1 MRDIVQWTT
10 PAPLWGAAAGAE
22 AGATRRAALQRPAI
36 LRFATDAFMQ
46 DVLALLEND
55 PARLGTLV
63 AQPETW
69 RDLVSA
75 PAPVQVAPKFAL
87 PLQRLRLAA
96 ENKRARLLGAAP
108 SPEVTSLSANAN
120 AGSFRSRKPRTLK
133 LYQPAHQR
141 YYMVASCLVCGRA
154 GLPDKA
160 LDRGREE
167 STTFVIRRMFPASV
181 VNASGQTVPFVNP
194 LTGAVDS
201 SIPLPAFDATWEEY
215 AHVSTPEGDAGWQRV
230 SGALNATGEAVGDVL
245 VEGEEPLPL
254 FPLNYTD
261 DAGRRRR
268 LLAGLVPVGKREAYM
283 GAASLLQ
290 SQLSAAAMNAAA
302 SGGATQPE
310 NEIVDP
316 RMMALWRD
324 VTEPWK
330 VLLQRADAARAAVE
344 PDKWTP
350 SHAVSPA
357 PPSTDKPMDADDP
370 NAKTA
375 SIKATRELIQTGSWY
390 ILLDFAKY
398 LEENLP
404 SVWAAI
410 TAPGASSPAALSN
423 DPPALAVYN
432 ALHSTK
438 LANWRAKALELK
450 PLPYPTAKVKKNLV
464 AALRA
469 IALEDTSPTA
479 EDRLESAKVSYNRD
493 KIIAGDTTFP
503 SFLFPLAHAELD
515 AAHPTD
521 EELAP
526 LPVVTLSPATI
537 TDESKLDVSGRK
549 IDALADLIK
558 LALAPRPAPVASSLP
573 LAAQKPM
580 DTREGFFRI
589 RCVYQRPLCGP
600 IDPPLLSAP
609 TREFQL
615 AGFFD
620 PDAPARPIRIGL
632 PIDTSPAG
640 LRKFD
645 KNTAFMMS
653 DMLCGQV
660 ARMKGLTLGD
670 LIRTVLPWPL
680 HKDLSVPDGGA
691 CVQGGL
697 EVGMI
702 CSLSIPII
710 TICALILLMII
721 VSLLDIIF
729 HWMPFF
735 LICFPLPGFASKAKG
750 AS

>member
-1 MRDIVQWTT
+1 MKDVVQWTT
-10 PAPLWGAAAGAE
+10 PAPLWSAAAMA
-22 AGATRRAALQRPAI
+22 AASAARRAALQRPAI
-36 LRFATDAFMQ
+36 LRFATDSFMQ

-55 PARLGTLV
+55 PSRLGSLV

-69 RDLVSA
+69 RDTIA
-75 PAPVQVAPKFAL
+75 QPAPVETAPRFAL

-96 ENKRARLLGAAP
+96 ENKRARLLGGGSSLP
-108 SPEVTSLSANAN
+108 SASATTQTVAT
-120 AGSFRSRKPRTLK
+120 GSFRSRKPKTLK

-141 YYMVASCLVCGRA
+141 YYMIASCLVCGRA

-160 LDRGREE
+160 LDHGREE
-167 STTFVIRRMFPASV
+167 SATFVLRRMFPSTVKDATGKS
-181 VNASGQTVPFVNP
+181 VPFVNP
-194 LTGAVDS
+194 QTGAVDPV
-201 SIPLPAFDATWEEY
+201 ITLPAFDATWEEY
-215 AHVSTPEGDAGWQRV
+215 ALVTTVDGDTGWQKV
-230 SGALNATGEAVGDVL
+230 VGATNATGDAVGEVL
-245 VEGEEPLPL
+245 VAGEEQLPL

-261 DAGRRRR
+261 DAARRRR
-268 LLAGLVPVGKREAYM
+268 VLAGLIPVGKREAYM
-283 GAASLLQ
+283 SAAALLQ
-290 SQLSAAAMNAAA
+290 SQLSAKMMNAAA
-302 SGGATQPE
+302 ESGGASQPE
-310 NEIVDP
+310 NELVDP

-344 PDKWTP
+344 PLVWPP
-350 SHAVSPA
+350 SHAVIV
-357 PPSTDKPMDADDP
+357 PSKDEPFDDP
-370 NAKTA
+370 AAKAA
-375 SIKATRELIQTGSWY
+375 SIKSTRELIQTGSWY

-404 SVWAAI
+404 NVWAAI
-410 TAPGASSPAALSN
+410 TAPGASNPAALSN
-423 DPPALAVYN
+423 DPAALDVYN
-432 ALHSTK
+432 ALLSTK
-438 LANWRAKALELK
+438 LAGWRASALELT
-450 PLPYPTAKVKKNLV
+450 PFPYPSVKVKQNLV

-469 IALEDTSPTA
+469 VALEDSNPTA
-479 EDRLESAKVSYNRD
+479 EDRLESAKTSYDRN
-493 KIIAGDTTFP
+493 KVVVGDTTFP

-515 AAHPTD
+515 TSQPGGD
-521 EELAP
+521 ELGP
-526 LPVVTLSPATI
+526 VPVVTLNPATVAG
-537 TDESKLDVSGRK
+537 ESKLDKSGRK
-549 IDALADLIK
+549 VNALAGLVK
-558 LALAPRPAPVASSLP
+558 LALPKRAAPVASRLP
-573 LAAQKPM
+573 LAAQRPM
-580 DTREGFFRI
+580 DTRQGFFRI

-600 IDPPLLSAP
+600 IDPPLVSAP
-609 TREFQL
+609 SREFQL

-653 DMLCGQV
+653 DMLCGQI
-660 ARMKGLTLGD
+660 ARMKGITLGD

-691 CVQGGL
+691 CVQGAGL

-735 LICFPLPGFASKAKG
+735 LICFPLPGFSSKPKG
-750 AS
+750 ANG